1 MNAHGQRELNPL
13 TCFYSK
19 FHLSFT
25 SERSTIL
32 APYVAGL
39 NDDKIVQLFLH
50 GDPLL
55 SHETNVDIISMAQ
68 SFIEDSKRF
77 NLRILQ

>member
-1 MNAHGQRELNPL
+1 MGL
-13 TCFYSK
+13 TNLLDATY
-19 FHLSFT
+19 
-25 SERSTIL
+25 I
-32 APYVAGL
+32 AGL

-55 SHETNVDIISMAQ
+55 SHETYVDIISLAQ
-68 SFIEDSKRF
+68 SFIDDSKRF